1 MLELITTLGFK
12 EGYQSVTI
20 GKRYKAVLVEQYWTT
35 ILDDNNEEFDVPNW
49 MLAK

>member
-1 MLELITTLGFK
+1 MLELVTTGGHN
-12 EGYQSVTI
+12 ENYQSVTI

-35 ILDDNNEEFDVPNW
+35 ILDDNNEEFEVPNW